1 MAAPIGNKFAAGA
14 DSGRPAM
21 FETAD
26 ALTNAIQ
33 AYFDR
38 QVESGLPITISGL
51 AYDLGFIS
59 RQSLYDYKER
69 EEFSYV
75 LKRATFFV
83 ESQYENKLSGTT
95 PTGAI
100 FALKNMGWKDK
111 VETGF
116 TDSDG
121 KDVAPQLIFNPAPNC
136 KQIQDEPGNTPA
148 E

>member
-1 MAAPIGNKFAAGA
+1 MAKE
-14 DSGRPAM
+14 GRPLK

-26 ALTNAIQ
+26 ELDAAIQ
-33 AYFDR
+33 AYFDNMN
-38 QVESGLPITISGL
+38 ESKGIITISGL
-51 AYDLGFIS
+51 AYFLGFES
-59 RQSLYDYKER
+59 RQSIYDYKER
-69 EEFSYV
+69 QEFSYI

-83 ESQYENKLSGTT
+83 ESCYEAKLSGTT

-100 FALKNMGWKDK
+100 FALKNMGWRDK

-121 KDVAPQLIFNPAPNC
+121 KDDKPQLIFNPAPNC
-136 KQIQDEPGNTPA
+136 NPIDSSNTIT

>member
-1 MAAPIGNKFAAGA
+1 MAAPKGNKYAIGA
-14 DSGRPAM
+14 NSGQPPKW
-21 FETAD
+21 ENAD
-26 ALTNAIQ
+26 ALVSAIE
-33 AYFDR
+33 AYFQE

-51 AYDLGFIS
+51 AYSLGFLS
-59 RQSLYDYKER
+59 RQSVYDYKER
-69 EEFSYV
+69 DEYSYI

-121 KDVAPQLIFNPAPNC
+121 RDVKPQIIFQPAPGC
-136 KQIQDEPGNTPA
+136 TEIQPDDQITG
-148 E
+148 

>member
-1 MAAPIGNKFAAGA
+1 MAAPLGNKFALGA

-21 FETAD
+21 FETED
-26 ALTNAIQ
+26 ALVSAIQ
-33 AYFDR
+33 AYFDK

-69 EEFSYV
+69 EEFSYI

-116 TDSDG
+116 TDG
-121 KDVAPQLIFNPAPNC
+121 QGNDVSPVQIIQLPDNKRNLT
-136 KQIQDEPGNTPA
+136 EPK